1 MQFEVTGLD
10 QDFASLD
17 GGTVLVLRGLS
28 FRDTGYGVR
37 ATFGSRSFYSLVD
50 PCNLA
55 LKWEE
60 VGHRDTLPKVLVC
73 GTAATSVGV
82 SALMLPYVFGDI
94 AQNWFLLDFNCICCV
109 SYTQGHSVFVFLLLL
124 GLSLPMISS

>member
-10 QDFASLD
+10 QDLASLD

-37 ATFGSRSFYSLVD
+37 ATFGSRSFYEVAD

-55 LKWEE
+55 QKWEL
-60 VGHRDTLPKVLVC
+60 VDHRDNLPKVLVC
-73 GTAATSVGV
+73 GAVATSVGV
-82 SALMLPYVFGDI
+82 SALMLHYVFGDI
-94 AQNWFLLDFNCICCV
+94 PQN
-109 SYTQGHSVFVFLLLL
+109 
-124 GLSLPMISS
+124 

>member
-55 LKWEE
+55 QKWEE
-60 VGHRDTLPKVLVC
+60 VVHRDLLPKVLVC
-73 GTAATSVGV
+73 GTAATIVGV
-82 SALMLPYVFGDI
+82 SALMLLYVFGDI
-94 AQNWFLLDFNCICCV
+94 AQN
-109 SYTQGHSVFVFLLLL
+109 
-124 GLSLPMISS
+124 